1 MEGKELKLS
10 SHHGTTFRLANTIH
24 TRKKW
29 SEWEFGYYQPIDEQF
44 EDKQSVIE
52 ETDDDGMVDSFWNR
66 WKKLIGVIPA
76 SKGETCDCG
85 PVFPSAF
92 LFLYSFPMIP
102 KKRLKPQ
109 KVVVILFTSFSRNT
123 SKTQK
128 NLLSFCLSLSQ
139 GISEDEFWI
148 EHMIKGTE

>member
-76 SKGETCDCG
+76 NIVFDGLKEARETLG
-85 PVFPSAF
+85 A
-92 LFLYSFPMIP
+92 
-102 KKRLKPQ
+102 LK
-109 KVVVILFTSFSRNT
+109 TRGT
-123 SKTQK
+123 SKSMGAKLEVPLKDAYDLYPITGVAKQFSCHF
-128 NLLSFCLSLSQ
+128 LP
-139 GISEDEFWI
+139 
-148 EHMIKGTE
+148 T